1 MIWSQLTRLI
11 SGPPGDLVYYLVV
24 LFAIWAILLLAL
36 GEGRRSNWPGHSVR
50 VVIASVG
57 LLVLRG
63 AQVAVA
69 LLSVAGLV
77 NSTWIMP
84 PLEQGAAVISL
95 GLLAWAFLPWV
106 EDYAQAGLV
115 LLLANTL
122 AAIVLYAVLAQ
133 QWYTDAQTT
142 HLFYNATSASLVW
155 NVWGMA
161 LALLAGVAAATR
173 RRAQWGMLFAIWGL
187 FLLGD
192 LLHLIEGE
200 AQSHVSGWMR
210 LAELCAYPMLAGLML
225 RRAAEREESVASALP
240 TSLAASAPWTA
251 IEACQRVAEATNPPV
266 AVQRAGMAMSN
277 VLGTDVLAIGL
288 LTKGGDTIDLAAV
301 CRAGSAPRSGPTF
314 DVASQPPIQA
324 AINRKRAI
332 WVDAAQEAQRA
343 TLAALVGGANAP
355 LWVQP
360 LVHQQSTVG
369 VLIAGRLGQR
379 KSWTSSEVELLNGLC
394 SVLASALSAAQS
406 NTALALQ
413 VDQLQQQLHER
424 EAVLAQAEAQAQ
436 QLRAQLAQAEAQRTR
451 APGVAASRPA
461 RTIEPPPPVESR
473 PAQEPGLPPAG
484 EKTLRVR
491 VTLDGN
497 SPLKSARAMMVLA
510 HVKRAG
516 RVIACY
522 PVEADLRSGGFQDE
536 FTVTFATS
544 SEPSAVRAALMAIRD
559 VISVEVEVI

>member
-24 LFAIWAILLLAL
+24 LFAIWAILLLAI
-36 GEGRRSNWPGHSVR
+36 GEGRRSNWPGHCVR

-57 LLVLRG
+57 LLILRG

-115 LLLANTL
+115 LLVGNTL
-122 AAIVLYAVLAQ
+122 AAIVLYAVFAQ
-133 QWYTDAQTT
+133 QWYTEAQTT
-142 HLFYNATSASLVW
+142 HQFYNATLASLVW
-155 NVWGMA
+155 NVWGIA
-161 LALLAGVAAATR
+161 LASLAGVAAVLR
-173 RRAQWGMLFAIWGL
+173 RRAQWGMLVAIWSL

-192 LLHLIEGE
+192 LLHLMDGE
-200 AQSHVSGWMR
+200 LQSHVSGWVR

-225 RRAAEREESVASALP
+225 RRAAEREESVTSALP

-251 IEACQRVAEATNPPV
+251 IEACQRVAEAPPLPV

-277 VLGTDVLAIGL
+277 VLGADVLAIGL
-288 LTKGGDTIDLAAV
+288 LSHDGDAIDLAAV
-301 CRAGSAPRSGPTF
+301 CRVGSAPRSGPTF
-314 DVASQPPIQA
+314 DVASQPPVQA

-332 WVDAAQEAQRA
+332 WVDVAHEAQRA
-343 TLAALVGGANAP
+343 TLAALVGGTPAP

-360 LVHQQSTVG
+360 LAHQQSIVG
-369 VLIAGRLGQR
+369 VLIAGRTGQR
-379 KSWTSSEVELLNGLC
+379 KNWTPSEVELLNGLG

-413 VDQLQQQLHER
+413 VDQLQQQLRER
-424 EAVLAQAEAQAQ
+424 EAALAQAELQAQ
-436 QLRAQLAQAEAQRTR
+436 QLRAQLAQAEAQRAR
-451 APGVAASRPA
+451 ASGAVAPHPA
-461 RTIEPPPPVESR
+461 RTIESPPPAAPR
-473 PAQEPGLPPAG
+473 PAQEPGLPPTE

-510 HVKRAG
+510 HVKRVG
-516 RVIACY
+516 RVIACQ
-522 PVEADLRSGGFQDE
+522 PVEADLRSGGFEDE
-536 FTVTFATS
+536 FSVTFATS

-559 VISVEVEVI
+559 VISVEAQVI